1 MKLIEGLRP
10 SRIPCLGFGGLSRR
24 EDCAFTLAAHD
35 LSREN
40 VRLTRELAR
49 TGKFLMDVFA
59 VLEHLPVQLDCEK
72 CLEAR
77 ALVLEGL
84 RRALVIYEKGGSEN
98 AEESKGTGGGEGT
111 DID

>member
-1 MKLIEGLRP
+1 MRLIDGCRP
-10 SRIPCLGFGGLSRR
+10 CRIPCLGFGGLSRR

-40 VRLTRELAR
+40 ARLVRDLAR

-84 RRALVIYEKGGSEN
+84 RRALAIYEEGGAKN
-98 AEESKGTGGGEGT
+98 GESKGSAGGEGKGC
-111 DID
+111 D